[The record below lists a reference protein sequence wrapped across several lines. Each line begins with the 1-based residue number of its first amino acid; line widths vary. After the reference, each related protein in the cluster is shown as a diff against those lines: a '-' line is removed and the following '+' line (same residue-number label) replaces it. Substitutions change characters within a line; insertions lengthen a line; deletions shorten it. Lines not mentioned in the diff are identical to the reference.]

1 MSDHDAVLFS
11 YEAFYAAFNGRD
23 YEAMDALWATE
34 SPVSCIHPGGGPI
47 FDRDA
52 VMASWEGILGH
63 DSQAPIVALGPRIR
77 LFGDYAVVICFEVIA
92 GNNLIATNVF
102 VREDRKWKLVHHQSG
117 PTAEDPPRAMLS
129 EKGPI
134 TFN

>member
-1 MSDHDAVLFS
+1 MSDHDAVLFA

-52 VMASWEGILGH
+52 VMASWQGILGH

-77 LFGDYAVVICFEVIA
+77 LFGGYAVVISFEVIA

-117 PTAEDPPRAMLS
+117 PTAEAPPRAMFS
-129 EKGPI
+129 GKGPI

>member
-1 MSDHDAVLFS
+1 MSDRDAVLFAN
-11 YEAFYAAFNGRD
+11 EAFYAAFNGRD
-23 YEAMDALWATE
+23 YEAMDALWARE

-52 VMASWEGILGH
+52 VMASWKSILGN
-63 DSQAPIVALGPRIR
+63 DSQALILALGARIR
-77 LFGDYAVVICFEVIA
+77 LFGDYAAVICFEVIA

-102 VREDRKWKLVHHQSG
+102 VRADRTWKLVHHQSG